1 MTVLEVVQSAATQLG
16 LEIPGQVFS
25 APGSDRTMAEMRV
38 AVNKAAS
45 QIAKDYDWSA
55 LRAIH
60 TTAGGGSDFPLPADY
75 DRMTRD
81 ADLFGQD
88 WQNCALTRINSMNE
102 WLAIQQDV
110 TWHADDGYWTVF
122 GKRIHVLPGAT
133 GPFSF
138 PYITANKVTA
148 QSSNGKPRFTADDDA
163 FVLSEHLLELALIWN
178 WRSTHGDDYA
188 EDMANY
194 QTLLAQEIAADRG
207 NGVAVNDGYRGLR
220 GFQRAYTNRAP
231 RIW

>member
-1 MTVLEVVQSAATQLG
+1 MTVLEVVQNVAPQIG
-16 LEIPGQVFS
+16 IDVPDQVFS
-25 APGSDRTMAEMRV
+25 APNSDRTMVEMRV

-60 TTAGGGSDFPLPADY
+60 TTAGGGTDFPLPADY

-81 ADLFGQD
+81 ADLFGND
-88 WQNCALTRINSMNE
+88 WRNAPLTRINSMNE

-110 TWHADDGYWTVF
+110 TWHVNDGYWTVF

-138 PYITANKVTA
+138 PYITANKVTDA
-148 QSSNGKPRFTADDDA
+148 GGNGKPSFTADTDT
-163 FVLSEHLLELALIWN
+163 FVLSEQLLELALIWN
-178 WRSTHGDDYA
+178 WRSGHGDDYA

-207 NGVAVNDGYRGLR
+207 NGVAVNDGYSGLR
-220 GFQRAYTNRAP
+220 GFKTAYTNRAP
-231 RIW
+231 RI